1 MEADEEMGPDTDLPT
16 PFRSPSYRRMRQ
28 GSGNSGGGRSSG
40 TEASGAVPGVVQ
52 VSLAPHSIT
61 QRDGGVLGIQLIDRA
76 ILMTATRRAFD
87 VPYDSNWIV
96 GKSPDPLVQAAYDFW
111 GASHALIPQKVCVEG
126 ALLYEDL
133 VKQDETFERP
143 IEAVQGDL
151 WGFRSGGSYLATS
164 FSDASSSLNI
174 RLDRALRSKYKRRRS
189 SSFCEASLPPVE
201 SPKKE
206 ASFVDNDLLMYKIRL
221 WDDKQVEPEFQDTWD
236 TLPGDRA
243 YKLKKEA
250 LGLRAL
256 GQSGRPRAV
265 TVDGTTITP

>member
-1 MEADEEMGPDTDLPT
+1 M
-16 PFRSPSYRRMRQ
+16 
-28 GSGNSGGGRSSG
+28 
-40 TEASGAVPGVVQ
+40 Q

-61 QRDGGVLGIQLIDRA
+61 QRDGGVLGINLIDRA

-96 GKSPDPLVQAAYDFW
+96 GKSLDPLVQAAYDFW
-111 GASHALIPQKVCVEG
+111 GTSHALIPQKVCVEG

-133 VKQDETFERP
+133 VKQDKTFERP

-151 WGFRSGGSYLATS
+151 WGYPQRSGGSYLAMF

-174 RLDRALRSKYKRRRS
+174 RLDRALRSRYKRRR
-189 SSFCEASLPPVE
+189 SSFCEASLAPVE
-201 SPKKE
+201 IPKKE
-206 ASFVDNDLLMYKIRL
+206 ASFVDNDLLMYKIKI

-236 TLPGDRA
+236 TLPGDLA
-243 YKLKKEA
+243 YKLKEA

-256 GQSGRPRAV
+256 GQSGRPRAI